1 MTSQD
6 AGLREGSGQPP
17 QQRIDTSVPHPARR
31 YNYWLGGKDHFEAD
45 RASGDEIARAFP
57 TVRTAALENRAF
69 LRRAVT
75 TLTELGVRQ
84 FIDIGCGI
92 PAPGNTHEVAQ
103 AIAPSSRVVYVD
115 NDPIV
120 MAHARALL
128 NSAPEGATAY
138 IEADAKS
145 GRELLRHPDLL
156 RTLDLSQPVGLL
168 MVAVLHFFSND
179 DDPHGIVKGLVEGLP
194 SGSYL
199 ALSHATV
206 DPLPPQ
212 LQAFALASAASG
224 RHGDLYFRNREEF
237 ERFFD
242 GLELL
247 EPGITPVSDWR
258 AENEPLP
265 RPSPAETAVYA
276 AVARIP

>member
-1 MTSQD
+1 
-6 AGLREGSGQPP
+6 PP

-31 YNYWLGGKDHFEAD
+31 YNYWLGGKDHFQAD
-45 RASGDEIARAFP
+45 RDSGDEIARAFP
-57 TVRTAALENRAF
+57 TVRIAALENRAF

-75 TLTELGVRQ
+75 TMTELGVRQ

-103 AIAPSSRVVYVD
+103 AIAPSSRVVYID

-120 MAHARALL
+120 MSHARALL

-138 IEADAKS
+138 IEADARS
-145 GRELLRHPDLL
+145 GKELLRHPELL

-168 MVAVLHFFSND
+168 LVALLHFFSDD
-179 DDPHGIVKGLVEGLP
+179 DDPYGIVKGLVEGLA

-199 ALSHATV
+199 AVSHATI
-206 DPLPPQ
+206 DQLPPQ
-212 LQAFALASAASG
+212 VRSIALAAAASG
-224 RHGDLYFRNREEF
+224 RHGNLYPRGREEF
-237 ERFFD
+237 QRFFD

-247 EPGITPVSDWR
+247 EPGITSVSDWR
-258 AENEPLP
+258 AENEPPP
-265 RPSPAETAVYA
+265 RPSPAETAVYG